1 MKWEPDKMLAE
12 MPALIRFCFERSGVF
27 LKVSQNF
34 TEGKIFAPLVRF
46 TGPLLLALLL
56 QTMYSAVD
64 MMVVGQF
71 ASAAD
76 VSAVSTGSW
85 VIGII
90 TSFVVGISM
99 GTTILLGRR
108 IGEGRPEDGGKII
121 GASIVL
127 FVILSVVLTVVA
139 EVLAVPLAKLLQTP
153 EEAFDATLQYMRIC
167 AAGTV
172 FIAAYNVLG
181 SIFRGIGNSTVP
193 LLTVAIA
200 CVINII
206 GDLVF
211 CGVFHMAAAGAALAT
226 VLAQAVS
233 VVLSLLLLRGR
244 KFDFTFRP
252 KQDIRWNTEIVG
264 QVFKLGLPIAFQEIL
279 VSASFMVITAIVNS
293 LGVIASAG
301 VGVAGKL
308 CNFIMMVPSAFSQAM
323 SAFVAQNMGAGKPK
337 RARRALLCG
346 ISTSFAVGVVMFVL
360 AFFFG
365 DVMSMIFTQDAEVIA
380 ASADYLKSYAIDCL
394 LVAFMFCLTGYFSG
408 CGHTTFVMA
417 QGIIGAFGV
426 RIPVSFLMSRIQ
438 PVSLFLVGLA
448 TPCSTLVQIIFCVV
462 YFVLLLRKEKQEG
475 TPLRV

>member
-1 MKWEPDKMLAE
+1 MKM
-12 MPALIRFCFERSGVF
+12 
-27 LKVSQNF
+27 SQNF
-34 TEGKIFAPLVRF
+34 TQGKIFMPLVRF

-56 QTMYSAVD
+56 QTMYGAVD

-71 ASAAD
+71 STAAD

-85 VIGII
+85 VISII

-99 GTTILLGRR
+99 GTTIMLGRR
-108 IGEGRPEDGGKII
+108 IGEGRPEEGGKII

-127 FVILSVVLTVVA
+127 FLGISVLLTVGV
-139 EVLAVPLAKLLQTP
+139 ELLAVPLARLLQTP
-153 EEAFDATLQYMRIC
+153 EEAFKPTLQYMRIC

-172 FIAAYNVLG
+172 FIAAYNGLG

-206 GDLVF
+206 GDLIL
-211 CGVFHMAAAGAALAT
+211 CGVFGLASAGAAIAT
-226 VLAQAVS
+226 VSAQGCS
-233 VVLSLLLLRGR
+233 VLLSLLLIRRR
-244 KFDFTFRP
+244 KFAFTFSP
-252 KQDIRWNTEIVG
+252 KKDIRADREIMG
-264 QVFKLGLPIAFQEIL
+264 QVFKMGLPIAFQDIL
-279 VSASFMVITAIVNS
+279 VGVSFMAITAIVNS

-301 VGVAGKL
+301 VGVAEKL
-308 CNFIMMVPSAFSQAM
+308 CGFIMLVPSAFSQAM

-346 ISTSFAVGVVMFVL
+346 VTASFAVGVVMFIL

-365 DVMSMIFTQDAEVIA
+365 DVMSSAFTRDAAVIA

-394 LVAFMFCLTGYFSG
+394 LVAFMFCMTGYFSG
-408 CGHTTFVMA
+408 CGQTTFVMV
-417 QGIIGAFGV
+417 QGIVGAFCV
-426 RIPVSFLMSRIQ
+426 RLPVSFLMSRIE

-448 TPCSTLVQIIFCVV
+448 TPCSSLVQIMICGIF
-462 YFVLLLRKEKQEG
+462 FLILLKKERQNRP
-475 TPLRV
+475 PLQV

>member
-1 MKWEPDKMLAE
+1 MKM
-12 MPALIRFCFERSGVF
+12 
-27 LKVSQNF
+27 SQNF
-34 TEGKIFAPLVRF
+34 TEGKIFSPLVRF

-56 QTMYSAVD
+56 QTMYGAVD

-71 ASAAD
+71 ATAAD

-85 VIGII
+85 VISII

-108 IGEGRPEDGGKII
+108 IGEGRPEEGGRII

-127 FVILSVVLTVVA
+127 FIALAAVLTVAV
-139 EVLAVPLAKLLQTP
+139 ELLAVPLARLLQTP
-153 EEAFDATLQYMRIC
+153 EEAFDATLGYMRIC
-167 AAGTV
+167 AAGTI

-200 CVINII
+200 CVVNIA
-206 GDLVF
+206 GDLLL
-211 CGVFHMAAAGAALAT
+211 CGVFHMAAAGAAIAT
-226 VLAQAVS
+226 VAAQGVS
-233 VVLSLLLLRGR
+233 VVLSLLLIRGR
-244 KFDFTFRP
+244 KFQFTFKP
-252 KQDIRWNTEIVG
+252 KRDIRPDRTIIT
-264 QVFKLGLPIAFQEIL
+264 QVFRLGLPIAFQDVL
-279 VSASFMVITAIVNS
+279 VGVSFMAITAIVNS

-301 VGVAGKL
+301 VGVAEKL
-308 CNFIMMVPSAFSQAM
+308 CGFIMMVPSAFSQAM

-337 RARRALLCG
+337 RARQALLCG
-346 ISTSFAVGVVMFVL
+346 IGASFAVGVVMFTL
-360 AFFFG
+360 AFFCG
-365 DVMSMIFTQDAEVIA
+365 DVMSALFTKDQQVIA

-417 QGIIGAFGV
+417 QGIIGAFCV
-426 RIPVSFLMSRIQ
+426 RIPVSFFMSRVE

-448 TPCSTLVQIIFCVV
+448 TPCSSFVQIILCSV
-462 YFVLLLRKEKQEG
+462 YFLLLLKKERQGEL
-475 TPLRV
+475 PVQV